1 MSKGVTGITL
11 CCGTLDTGTAR
22 LLKYGGD
29 IRWNIGAFDTP
40 FARELNETNGPL
52 PYIPMAS
59 NCPEKLLS
67 DRVGRQSLNLVT

>member
-1 MSKGVTGITL
+1 MSKGGTGITL

-29 IRWNIGAFDTP
+29 IQWNTGAFDTP
-40 FARELNETNGPL
+40 FARELNETNGTL

-67 DRVGRQSLNLVT
+67 DRVGKQSLNLIT